1 MKHNKNE
8 IFDKY
13 EKLRN
18 EIRAKTEEHFNKRKL
33 MIQSSVFPYFEIKE
47 NKWKTK
53 TINYK

>member
-1 MKHNKNE
+1 MKHNKSNE
-8 IFDKY
+8 LDKY

-53 TINYK
+53 TVNYK